1 MTTHFPTVPVDSIPS
16 QASLDPEDALRPV
29 ALVVDDEPII
39 TETLAAILN
48 GQGFAALTAFD
59 GFSALETVQLIPP
72 QILITD
78 LAMPGMDGLELGLE
92 VTRAVPDCEVIL
104 FSGHAS
110 NCELTDRMRSQA
122 CDFAA
127 LTKPIHPIAMIDCIR
142 RRLARHGCIA
152 APPLGDRSPSL
163 KDANPPSLAG
173 SRASARVLSP
183 SVSLRSQLRSSTAM
197 A

>member
-1 MTTHFPTVPVDSIPS
+1 MATHFPMVPIDAGPY
-16 QASLDPEDALRPV
+16 QALLQPQNELRPV

-48 GQGFAALTAFD
+48 GVGFAALTAFD
-59 GFSALETVQLIPP
+59 GHSALETALLIPP

-78 LAMPGMDGLELGLE
+78 LAMPGLDGLDLAVM

-110 NCELTDRMRSQA
+110 VCELVDRMNSFG
-122 CDFAA
+122 CDFAT
-127 LTKPIHPIAMIDCIR
+127 LLKPVHPADMIDCVCE
-142 RRLARHGCIA
+142 RLARRGCLMV
-152 APPLGDRSPSL
+152 PPPGYRSPSFDRL
-163 KDANPPSLAG
+163 ASPAPSW
-173 SRASARVLSP
+173 
-183 SVSLRSQLRSSTAM
+183 SLNRRQRPRSSTAM